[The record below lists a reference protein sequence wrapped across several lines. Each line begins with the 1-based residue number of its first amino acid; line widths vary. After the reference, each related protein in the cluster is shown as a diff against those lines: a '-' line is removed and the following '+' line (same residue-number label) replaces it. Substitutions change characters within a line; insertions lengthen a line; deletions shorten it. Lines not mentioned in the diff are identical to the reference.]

1 MFFSKY
7 SHLTPCPNVIV
18 IMGNVMV
25 IKANTNMKMVNVF
38 TPTVS
43 DIPSMKSIKKIKLDD
58 NLEIDKTGKRLGKIS
73 LNRLSEN
80 LSTSEFKSYFI
91 KFEKGSKSKTH
102 IHNSDQ
108 IIIGMEGI
116 GRLVT
121 FSKIE
126 DKNTFE
132 TKESLELKEGEAIL
146 LPSGTPHWHGASE
159 NHSSSQLS
167 FMKNSDTTWFD
178 F

>member
-1 MFFSKY
+1 MA
-7 SHLTPCPNVIV
+7 P
-18 IMGNVMV
+18 
-25 IKANTNMKMVNVF
+25 
-38 TPTVS
+38 
-43 DIPSMKSIKKIKLDD
+43 DILFMMNLKKIKIND
-58 NLEIDKTGKRLGKIS
+58 NLENDKTGHKLGTIF

-80 LSTSEFKSYFI
+80 LSTDELKSYFI
-91 KFEKGSKSKTH
+91 KFEKGAKSKIH

-108 IIIGMEGI
+108 IIVGMEGT
-116 GRLVT
+116 GQLVT

-132 TKESLELKEGEAIL
+132 TKESLELKEGEAVL
-146 LPSGTPHWHGASE
+146 LPSGTPHWHGATE
-159 NHSSSQLS
+159 NQNSSQLS